1 MLNMLIWIVIGGL
14 IGLAG
19 SYLLHM
25 YTNPGLGINIVTGI
39 IGAVIGGFLLAPL
52 LSYSSFNPVAFS
64 YPAMMMAILGALS
77 LVPTLHLARQS
88 HRRG

>member
-19 SYLLHM
+19 SYLLRM
-25 YTNPGLGINIVTGI
+25 YTNPGLGINIVTGV

-52 LSYSSFNPVAFS
+52 LSYSPFNPVAFS

-88 HRRG
+88 RRRG